1 MYLRSHRVQDML
13 FVECFGKL
21 NADGSLNYE
30 LTYWSPNMASYI
42 MDPTV
47 MSRQKQFLNKCIQ
60 DCIHKQTKYPISSL
74 QIEFRRY
81 NDFKFK
87 VQLSSDTTWGNVPPL
102 PLESIR
108 NEKLIGDL
116 LFELAYSM
124 KSKLLLKE

>member
-1 MYLRSHRVQDML
+1 MYLRSHRVQDIL

-21 NADGSLNYE
+21 DADGSLNYE
-30 LTYWSPNMASYI
+30 VTTWSPDMPTYI
-42 MDPTV
+42 MDPNV
-47 MSRQKQFLNKCIQ
+47 VLRQKEFLKECIETCTHDQKKYNKG
-60 DCIHKQTKYPISSL
+60 SL

-87 VQLSSDTTWGNVPPL
+87 VQLSSDSTWGNVPPL